1 MTDMASSSFDPL
13 RKFKMNS
20 GKVTLD
26 SSKQGEE
33 GGKAVCFFAKV
44 IHWTIIFSY
53 ADKFTEKVDSQCGIL
68 VNFLSLAFYVK
79 LILVN

>member
-33 GGKAVCFFAKV
+33 GGKAVCFFAEV

-53 ADKFTEKVDSQCGIL
+53 ADKFTEKVDSQCGNL